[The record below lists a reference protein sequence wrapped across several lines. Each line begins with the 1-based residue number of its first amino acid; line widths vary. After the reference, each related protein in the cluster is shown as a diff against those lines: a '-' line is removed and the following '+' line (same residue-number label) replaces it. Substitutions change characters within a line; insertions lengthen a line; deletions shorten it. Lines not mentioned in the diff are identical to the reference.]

1 MLKRGMSPIVFF
13 LLAFSAGFLAQPG
26 RLGNVEEFK
35 ISDILLVQDAGKIA
49 AIRVELASESGRQ
62 RRAENSL
69 QLAHFSLQAG
79 QYDQAN
85 QAAQQFIRE
94 HPESLVLDN
103 AYYDLAVS
111 YAHLSR
117 YAEARETIE
126 HLRSSYPQS
135 RLLAEAAFLEADTYF
150 DQHNY
155 EAALQLYRALQQ
167 QKAYQAHPLLPEAL
181 LKLAQCYERTHQLS
195 AARAVY
201 HQTWKDAISTSI
213 YAPAREH
220 EIRLLHQHPELLA
233 QISTKEILNSIDT
246 LLKNGKA
253 ADALPW
259 LRRVQTRA
267 ESPNLE
273 ESVVLKFAETYYVLR
288 ENAKSR
294 AYYREFLRDYPQSKL
309 VPYALDRIGRLYL
322 REGRLQNFLPIYQRL
337 RKEHPTSTYTA
348 AAVRLYGKEL
358 ELHSRYREA
367 IKEFNVF
374 LQQYPK
380 NALVPDV
387 LWSRGWCQYQLHE
400 DQAALNTF
408 DMFVRSYPKSDLKD
422 QVLYWAGRTAERL
435 QRRARA
441 AEYYAAMLKT
451 GQTRSYIG
459 ELSRQT
465 LARLKQIDP
474 NLRIAQPT
482 NVATPLPFDESLSFS
497 SSYGQLHWQKSQE
510 LERLGLS
517 DLAAEELACALE
529 REKDNRAAYLSL
541 ARLYAQAEKYHDL
554 VRLMHRHFWLW
565 IVRGGDDLPQ
575 EFWNYAYPLSF
586 FEITSQHTADS
597 ALDPFLVQALMMA
610 ESLFDP
616 NAASPVGALGL
627 MQLMPATGD
636 RLAAGLELD
645 IASSDQYL
653 RPEINI
659 LLGTTY
665 LKELLKL
672 FDYQLPPVIA
682 SYNAGEQRVKEW
694 RQNADRDDSAA
705 FVAMIPY
712 RETQNYVQKVLWYYQ
727 EYRRIYSTAQEH

>member
-1 MLKRGMSPIVFF
+1 MSLIVFF
-13 LLAFSAGFLAQPG
+13 LIVFSAVFLAQPG
-26 RLGNVEEFK
+26 GLGNLEEFNIPDVLPDQEVVK
-35 ISDILLVQDAGKIA
+35 MPEFQI
-49 AIRVELASESGRQ
+49 ELPPEPGPQ
-62 RRAENSL
+62 QQAENSL

-79 QYDQAN
+79 QYEPAN
-85 QAAQQFIRE
+85 QAAQQFIQE
-94 HPESLVLDN
+94 HPQSLVLDY
-103 AYYDLAVS
+103 ACYYLAVS
-111 YAHLSR
+111 YARLMR
-117 YAEARETIE
+117 CDEARESIKR
-126 HLRSSYPQS
+126 LRSSYPQS

-150 DQHNY
+150 EQQNY
-155 EAALQLYRALQQ
+155 ATALQLYLALRQ
-167 QKAYQAHPLLPEAL
+167 QKIYKNHPLLPEAL
-181 LKLAQCYERTHQLS
+181 LKLAQCYEHTNQLA
-195 AARAVY
+195 AARVMY
-201 HQTWKDAISTSI
+201 HQAWKDAIYTLTYS
-213 YAPAREH
+213 PARDH
-220 EIRLLHQHPELLA
+220 EARLLAQHPELLA
-233 QISTKEILNSIDT
+233 QISTKDIFDSINT
-246 LLKNGKA
+246 LLKSGKA

-259 LRRVQTRA
+259 LRRMQARSD
-267 ESPNLE
+267 SPNLE

-337 RKEHPTSTYTA
+337 RKEYPTSIYTA
-348 AAVRLYGKEL
+348 AAVRLHGKEL
-358 ELHSRYREA
+358 ELQGRFREA
-367 IKEFNVF
+367 IEEFNEF

-387 LWSRGWCQYQLHE
+387 LWSRGWSQYQLHE
-400 DQAALNTF
+400 DPAALNTF
-408 DMFVRSYPKSDLKD
+408 DVLVRSYPKSYHRD
-422 QVLYWAGRTAERL
+422 QALYWAGRTAERL
-435 QRRARA
+435 QRQSRA

-459 ELSRQT
+459 ELSRQAF
-465 LARLKQIDP
+465 ARLKQIDP
-474 NLRIAQPT
+474 NLRVELPAT
-482 NVATPLPFDESLSFS
+482 VATPLPFDELLNFS
-497 SSYGQLHWQKSQE
+497 TSRGQLHWQKAQE
-510 LERLGLS
+510 LERLGLP

-529 REKDNRAAYLSL
+529 QEKGNRAAYLTL
-541 ARLYAQAEKYHDL
+541 ARLYAQAGKYHDL
-554 VRLMHRHFWLW
+554 VRLMQRHFWLW

-586 FEITSQHTADS
+586 FEITSQYTADT

-616 NAASPVGALGL
+616 HAASPVGALGL

-636 RLAAGLELD
+636 RLAAGLGLE

-665 LKELLKL
+665 LKQLLEL
-672 FDYQLPPVIA
+672 FDHQLPLVIA

-694 RQNADRDDSAA
+694 RQNVDPDDPAA

-727 EYRRIYSTAQEH
+727 EYQRIYSTAQRH